1 MDQCQEQKKR
11 QAEVINEVVENA
23 NLGGFI
29 DNSPM
34 KDMVK
39 NIIKGKQVDF
49 EKIAMKV
56 KQNIKTVLTKLGDKA
71 VKKIYKLT
79 VKVLNSTVSDKV
91 KQLLSKS
98 QKFMKSFR
106 RNNSVLIKKIKKLI
120 SSFQIFV
127 NSLKKRKSST
137 KKDKIVK
144 KTYKNLLNVISEA
157 VKRFQEQI
165 SQLSDIKEKLDKSD
179 NKDKKAQQEMGK
191 AAKKLEL
198 VIKGIQ
204 RLLEETNKGQSLIQ
218 KIFESLKN

>member
-71 VKKIYKLT
+71 VKKI
-79 VKVLNSTVSDKV
+79 
-91 KQLLSKS
+91 SKS